1 MGTKSFNLT
10 TPSRS
15 SFNDEMNEST
25 KLFWFMP
32 PVFSSQ
38 KTQIT
43 YSSEQAL
50 MELGVNFDFLRSGL
64 KTNFQI
70 SGSNDHTTMFML
82 VKSIYFNVTVDY
94 PSKPSDFF
102 GYETDVE
109 NLLRQD
115 EDDWNR
121 LLVQVRRDRDQI
133 VFPIVFLRNL
143 EPVTAYFIVEGNEVS
158 LSVSIPT
165 LVLTE
170 FVTEV
175 TFFQHLLRTVAL
187 FAGKN
192 SSTVRFTLGA
202 VSMQWDELVE
212 RGCAR
217 EVDIGF

>member
-1 MGTKSFNLT
+1 MAPKINDPLSFLTNLLT
-10 TPSRS
+10 NKGRS
-15 SFNDEMNEST
+15 DLYGIYLT
-25 KLFWFMP
+25 
-32 PVFSSQ
+32 
-38 KTQIT
+38 
-43 YSSEQAL
+43 
-50 MELGVNFDFLRSGL
+50 GVNVLAECE
-64 KTNFQI
+64 T
-70 SGSNDHTTMFML
+70 
-82 VKSIYFNVTVDY
+82 DY
-94 PSKPSDFF
+94 GYEVSHSKV
-102 GYETDVE
+102 ETDVE
-109 NLLRQD
+109 HLLRQD

-143 EPVTAYFIVEGNEVS
+143 EPVTAYFIVEGNEIS

-175 TFFQHLLRTVAL
+175 TFFQHLLSTVAL

-217 EVDIGF
+217 EVDIGY

>member
-1 MGTKSFNLT
+1 MAPKINDPLSFLTNLLT
-10 TPSRS
+10 NKGRS
-15 SFNDEMNEST
+15 DLYGVYLT
-25 KLFWFMP
+25 
-32 PVFSSQ
+32 
-38 KTQIT
+38 
-43 YSSEQAL
+43 
-50 MELGVNFDFLRSGL
+50 GVNVLADCETDYGYEVSH
-64 KTNFQI
+64 
-70 SGSNDHTTMFML
+70 SN
-82 VKSIYFNVTVDY
+82 V
-94 PSKPSDFF
+94 
-102 GYETDVE
+102 ETDVE
-109 NLLRQD
+109 HLLRQD

-143 EPVTAYFIVEGNEVS
+143 EPVTAYFIVEGNEIS

-175 TFFQHLLRTVAL
+175 TFFQYLLRTVAL

-217 EVDIGF
+217 EVDIGY

>member
-1 MGTKSFNLT
+1 
-10 TPSRS
+10 
-15 SFNDEMNEST
+15 
-25 KLFWFMP
+25 
-32 PVFSSQ
+32 
-38 KTQIT
+38 
-43 YSSEQAL
+43 
-50 MELGVNFDFLRSGL
+50 
-64 KTNFQI
+64 
-70 SGSNDHTTMFML
+70 
-82 VKSIYFNVTVDY
+82 
-94 PSKPSDFF
+94 
-102 GYETDVE
+102 
-109 NLLRQD
+109 LLRQD

-143 EPVTAYFIVEGNEVS
+143 EPVTAYFIVEGNEIS